1 MPTSTAPTSKII
13 QLPSLKATHDFG
25 RRLGAAAT
33 PGQVIALR
41 GELGAGKT
49 TLTQGIAAG
58 LGISARVT
66 RPTFTLINQY
76 SPGTRR
82 LLLVHIDTYRLGDD
96 AASAQ
101 SEASNLGLTEIL
113 DDAALPD
120 MHSEGAIVVIEWAE
134 RIAPLLPTNTL
145 YIHLSPVPSGLN
157 ARTAT
162 LTATSPEV
170 TEMLIL
176 LDGEIK

>member
-1 MPTSTAPTSKII
+1 M
-13 QLPSLKATHDFG
+13 
-25 RRLGAAAT
+25 

-58 LGISARVT
+58 MGISARVT
-66 RPTFTLINQY
+66 SPTFTLINQY

-96 AASAQ
+96 ATSAQ
-101 SEASNLGLTEIL
+101 SEASNLGLDEIL

-120 MHSEGAIVVIEWAE
+120 AHSKGAIVVIEWAE
-134 RIAPLLPTNTL
+134 RIAPMLPANTL
-145 YIHLSPVPSGLN
+145 YIHLEPVPSDPN

-162 LTATSPEV
+162 LTTTSPDV
-170 TEMLIL
+170 IEMLHL
-176 LDGEIK
+176 LDGEN